1 MERRLGRDPFAQS
14 GLDKIFTPV
23 VEQAT
28 APTPA
33 PTTVRA
39 PAPKPTAVKAK
50 PTVRA
55 SGAVKVP
62 PVSVTSTS
70 TSSPSTAASPILD
83 TSTSSKGLPQGWTR
97 ATFIVR
103 QDLVNK
109 VKRAAYWDR
118 KQIKDLV
125 TEALD
130 AYLMDKKTD

>member
-28 APTPA
+28 ALASKPA
-33 PTTVRA
+33 S
-39 PAPKPTAVKAK
+39 KPTIVKAK
-50 PTVRA
+50 PPVKA
-55 SGAVKVP
+55 SSGVSA
-62 PVSVTSTS
+62 PVSVIRTSTS
-70 TSSPSTAASPILD
+70 DA
-83 TSTSSKGLPQGWTR
+83 STSSKGLPKGWTR

-103 QDLVNK
+103 EDLVNK

-118 KQIKDLV
+118 KQIKDLI

-130 AYLMDKKTD
+130 AYLAGKKTD

>member
-28 APTPA
+28 TPA
-33 PTTVRA
+33 SPPTT
-39 PAPKPTAVKAK
+39 PKTVKAK
-50 PTVRA
+50 PPVRA
-55 SGAVKVP
+55 AGEVKIP
-62 PVSVTSTS
+62 HASVIDS
-70 TSSPSTAASPILD
+70 
-83 TSTSSKGLPQGWTR
+83 STSSKGLPEGWTR

-103 QDLVNK
+103 QDLVSK

-118 KQIKDLV
+118 RQIKDLV

-130 AYLMDKKTD
+130 AYLAGKKTD

>member
-28 APTPA
+28 TTPTS
-33 PTTVRA
+33 
-39 PAPKPTAVKAK
+39 KPTIVKAK
-50 PTVRA
+50 PRIKA
-55 SGAVKVP
+55 SGGVSIP
-62 PVSVTSTS
+62 QVSVIS
-70 TSSPSTAASPILD
+70 
-83 TSTSSKGLPQGWTR
+83 TSTSSKGLPEGWTR

-103 QDLVNK
+103 QDLVQK

-130 AYLMDKKTD
+130 AYLVGKKTD

>member
-28 APTPA
+28 TPT
-33 PTTVRA
+33 
-39 PAPKPTAVKAK
+39 PKPTIVKAKTPVKAK
-50 PTVRA
+50 PPVRA
-55 SGAVKVP
+55 TGGINIPDMSAI
-62 PVSVTSTS
+62 STS
-70 TSSPSTAASPILD
+70 TSSR
-83 TSTSSKGLPQGWTR
+83 GLPEGWTR

-118 KQIKDLV
+118 RQIKDLV

-130 AYLMDKKTD
+130 AYLVDKKTD

>member
-28 APTPA
+28 TLTSKPA
-33 PTTVRA
+33 V
-39 PAPKPTAVKAK
+39 VKAK
-50 PTVRA
+50 LRIKA
-55 SGAVKVP
+55 SDGVNIP
-62 PVSVTSTS
+62 RVSVIS
-70 TSSPSTAASPILD
+70 
-83 TSTSSKGLPQGWTR
+83 TSTSSKGLPKGWTR

-103 QDLVNK
+103 QDLVRK

-118 KQIKDLV
+118 RQIKDVV

-130 AYLMDKKTD
+130 AYLVDKKTD

>member
-28 APTPA
+28 TPA
-33 PTTVRA
+33 SQPKT
-39 PAPKPTAVKAK
+39 PATVKAK
-50 PTVRA
+50 PPVKA
-55 SGAVKVP
+55 SGDVKIP
-62 PVSVTSTS
+62 PVSVIRTS
-70 TSSPSTAASPILD
+70 ASD
-83 TSTSSKGLPQGWTR
+83 TSTSSKGLPEGWTR

-103 QDLVNK
+103 QDLVQK

-118 KQIKDLV
+118 RQIKDLV

-130 AYLMDKKTD
+130 AYLVGKKTD

>member
-14 GLDKIFTPV
+14 GLDKIFAPA

-28 APTPA
+28 TA
-33 PTTVRA
+33 A
-39 PAPKPTAVKAK
+39 PASKPTMVKAK
-50 PTVRA
+50 PPVKA
-55 SGAVKVP
+55 SGSVNRKPVP
-62 PVSVTSTS
+62 VINTSRSDTSTS
-70 TSSPSTAASPILD
+70 D
-83 TSTSSKGLPQGWTR
+83 TSTSSKGLPEGWTR

-118 KQIKDLV
+118 RQIKDLV

-130 AYLMDKKTD
+130 SYLIDKKTD

>member
-28 APTPA
+28 TL
-33 PTTVRA
+33 TS
-39 PAPKPTAVKAK
+39 KPTIVKAK
-50 PTVRA
+50 LRIKT
-55 SGAVKVP
+55 SGGVNIP
-62 PVSVTSTS
+62 HVSVIS
-70 TSSPSTAASPILD
+70 
-83 TSTSSKGLPQGWTR
+83 TSTSSKGLPKGWIR

-103 QDLVNK
+103 QDLVHK

-118 KQIKDLV
+118 RQIKDVV

-130 AYLMDKKTD
+130 AYLVDKKTD